1 MLYLKACPRCH
12 GDLLLQ
18 EVVIGETEMN
28 CLQCG
33 YAASVRPPAPPV
45 ADAPRPQPV
54 YAGERRLQAR
64 RHIERRRRIHAA

>member
-18 EVVIGETEMN
+18 EVVLGETELN

-33 YAASVRPPAPPV
+33 YAAAVRPPAPPV
-45 ADAPRPQPV
+45 VDTPQPV
-54 YAGERRLQAR
+54 YAGERRVR
-64 RHIERRRRIHAA
+64 RHVEQRRRVHAA

>member
-18 EVVIGETEMN
+18 EVVLGETELN

-33 YAASVRPPAPPV
+33 YAASVRPPAPAV
-45 ADAPRPQPV
+45 VDTPQPAYV
-54 YAGERRLQAR
+54 GK
-64 RHIERRRRIHAA
+64 RHPELRHHVEQRRRVHAA